1 MHEGGEGGV
10 PRRRFLEALALAPA
24 AAAAGCAASG
34 AERRPADGGAE
45 AAETG
50 AGPAP
55 RRAAP
60 VSAIRAFPVGADAEP
75 AFVFRAAG
83 ARPGD
88 PR

>member
-1 MHEGGEGGV
+1 MHEDGAGGV

-34 AERRPADGGAE
+34 AERRAADGDASPAE
-45 AAETG
+45 AG
-50 AGPAP
+50 AAPARRPAP
-55 RRAAP
+55 P
-60 VSAIRAFPVGADAEP
+60 VAAIRAFPVGADAEP

-83 ARPGD
+83 PRPGD